1 MHNCGLGANRGPCGV
16 GGGTESIGAARRP
29 PRGPMP
35 TAVLVGH
42 GSLRVRRG
50 SRVLLGA
57 AHEIERGVERL
68 VVLRIR
74 RGGGLRAGLLVA
86 FGLEMTAQRNLSPRV
101 RGRFVVL

>member
-50 SRVLLGA
+50 NRVLLDA
-57 AHEIERGVERL
+57 AHEIERGVKRL

-74 RGGGLRAGLLVA
+74 RGVGLRGRLLVA
-86 FGLEMTAQRNLSPRV
+86 FGPGMTPPRNLSPR
-101 RGRFVVL
+101 GR

>member
-29 PRGPMP
+29 PRGPIP

-42 GSLRVRRG
+42 GSLRVRRV
-50 SRVLLGA
+50 SRVLLDA
-57 AHEIERGVERL
+57 AHEIERGGKRL

-74 RGGGLRAGLLVA
+74 RGVGLRAGFLLA
-86 FGLEMTAQRNLSPRV
+86 FGPVMTAAPSLSPRV
-101 RGRFVVL
+101 G